1 MVLSLPPLPFPNRS
15 YIDGRGVCSAAPAPL
30 PVRGSPLFIG
40 AASSTLLNPFC
51 GMVYDV
57 RVYSRA
63 LPPVELRPLWGEMS
77 HRQQVCTRVRGV
89 GAVNV
94 NVNEL
99 RLGFSST
106 TRNPEGIISHN
117 NRKS

>member
-1 MVLSLPPLPFPNRS
+1 MTRCALSAPPLPRHPIPPSNPPSTCS
-15 YIDGRGVCSAAPAPL
+15 YIDGKSVCSAAPAPI
-30 PVRGSPLFIG
+30 PTRGSPLFIG

-77 HRQQVCTRVRGV
+77 HRQQVLSAAGCGW
-89 GAVNV
+89 
-94 NVNEL
+94 
-99 RLGFSST
+99 
-106 TRNPEGIISHN
+106 
-117 NRKS
+117 